1 MAAALQ
7 LLSTAREGAGK
18 RALVTGI
25 AGFTGRYV
33 ALELR
38 AAGYEVFGLAS
49 PGSKEQGPDTVA
61 VDLTDRAAL
70 AAAVHALQPDVVVHL
85 AAIAFVAHSDVEQIY
100 RVNVT
105 GTRNLLEA
113 LATAPKKPSA
123 VLLASSANIYG
134 NADAGVIGEEVPAAP
149 ANDYA
154 VSKLAMEYMARLWMD
169 KLPLVIVRPFNYTG
183 VGQAENFLLPKIV
196 AHFRRREARIELGNL
211 HVWRD
216 FSDVR
221 VVAASYRHLIAA
233 GQAAIG
239 KTFNVSSGK
248 AWSLG
253 EALDMMGAIAGYKI
267 DVHVNPAFVRAN
279 EVVRLTGDNTRLQ
292 GVVGP
297 IDPPPL
303 EHTLRWMYQA

>member
-7 LLSTAREGAGK
+7 LLSPAREGAGK

-33 ALELR
+33 AQELR
-38 AAGYEVFGLAS
+38 AAGYEVSGLAT
-49 PGSKEQGPDTVA
+49 PGSDCGPETVA

-70 AAAVHALQPDVVVHL
+70 TAAVHALQPDVVIHL

-113 LATAPKKPSA
+113 LATSPKKPSA

-134 NADAGVIGEEVPAAP
+134 NTDAGTIGEDVPAAP

-154 VSKLAMEYMARLWMD
+154 VSKLAMEYMARLWTD
-169 KLPLVIVRPFNYTG
+169 RLPLIIVRPFNYTG

-221 VVAASYRHLIAA
+221 VVAASYRHLVAA
-233 GQAAIG
+233 GPAAIG
-239 KTFNVSSGK
+239 KTFNVCSGK
-248 AWSLG
+248 AYSLG
-253 EALDMMGAIAGYKI
+253 EALDMMGTIAGYRI

-292 GVVGP
+292 AAVGTLA
-297 IDPPPL
+297 PPPL
-303 EHTLRWMYQA
+303 EQTLRWMYEA